1 MTRPSYRSKTKE
13 QLESENLS
21 LINEVEALRK
31 SVKNGGGDSQRQ
43 FTETLHN
50 LQVHQEELRA
60 QNEELR
66 QAQENVE
73 RIGQRYRDLFE
84 YSPVGYFII
93 DDKYTVQDANI
104 AGMSMLGRTKG
115 RIAGKPF
122 LLFVEKGSRQD
133 LDAHFAE
140 VKAAR
145 RSSTELWL
153 APDQGPAFPV
163 ILESVQLGDGWGGGW
178 RCLTTALDIT
188 DRKRA
193 ELALRESETQ
203 FRAIFEQSPLAMQI
217 VNRQSVSRMTN
228 RAWVKLWGDDATKAS
243 PLAVLGK
250 MGAEER
256 LAEGFAGRSVEF
268 PPVLVAGEPDRREE
282 RWIHGYVYPIRR
294 YDASIA
300 EVTLVN
306 EDVTDRKRIELALA
320 DRGELLSRQ
329 YENLRVLSEISALPP
344 SNSAQRLV
352 EALGLARQHLNLSI
366 GMIGRIEGNRLT
378 VEYHSTSP
386 ATEIADGTSFDLDG
400 TYCTLAMEHGDVVA
414 VTHMALSPYADH
426 ACYRQHGLES
436 YIGAP
441 IYVGASPY
449 GAVSFSSLEPSHR
462 QFDDGDKEF
471 LRLLARWIAS
481 VLEEEAIRRE
491 LARSNIE
498 LEQFAYVASH
508 DLRQPL
514 RQISSYVSLLERRY
528 SDKLDA
534 EAHEFIAFARDGA
547 ARMDRLIADLLE
559 FSRIGRN
566 AKPVAPVQL
575 TETVNEAITNLSASI
590 SETNGRVEVTNPLPM
605 VSGNALDLTRLF
617 QNLIGN
623 AIKYRKLDSPPEV
636 TISSE
641 AKAVSHVITVSD
653 NGIGIEPEYFS
664 TIFGVFKRLHTAET
678 YEGSGIG
685 LAICKKIIDQHN
697 GRIWVDSQPGKGTSF
712 HVELPRGI
720 LAAPSLGGA

>member
-1 MTRPSYRSKTKE
+1 MTKE

-21 LINEVEALRK
+21 LINEIETLRK
-31 SVKNGGGDSQRQ
+31 SIKSGPGENQRK
-43 FTETLHN
+43 FSEILHN
-50 LQVHQEELRA
+50 LQVHQEELRT

-66 QAQENVE
+66 QAQVNVE
-73 RIGQRYRDLFE
+73 QIGQRYRDLFE

-93 DDKYTVQDANI
+93 DDNYAVLDANI
-104 AGMSMLGRTKG
+104 AGMGMLGRTKG

-122 LLFVEKGSRQD
+122 LLFVEKSSRQD

-140 VKAAR
+140 VKALR

-153 APDQGPAFPV
+153 TPDQGPAFPV

-178 RCLTTALDIT
+178 RCLTTAMNIT

-193 ELALRESETQ
+193 ELALQESETR

-217 VNRQSVSRMTN
+217 VDRQSLSRMTN
-228 RAWVKLWGDDATKAS
+228 RAWVKLWGDEARAAS
-243 PLAVLGK
+243 PQAVLSK
-250 MGAEER
+250 IGAEEQ

-268 PPVLVAGEPDRREE
+268 PPVLVAGEGDKGEDR
-282 RWIHGYVYPIRR
+282 WVHGYLYPIRQQGVP
-294 YDASIA
+294 IT
-300 EVTLVN
+300 EVALVN
-306 EDVTDRKRIELALA
+306 EDVTDRKNIELALA
-320 DRGELLSRQ
+320 ERGESLSRQ

-344 SNSAQRLV
+344 SNSAQRLS
-352 EALGLARQHLNLSI
+352 EALALARQHLDLSM
-366 GMIGRIEGNRLT
+366 GMIGRIDGNRLT
-378 VEYHSTSP
+378 IEHHSTSP
-386 ATEIADGTSFDLDG
+386 ATEIADGTSFDLGG
-400 TYCTLAMEHGDVVA
+400 TYCTLAMEQGDVVA
-414 VTHMALSPYADH
+414 ITHMALSPYADH
-426 ACYRQHGLES
+426 PCYRLHGLES

-441 IYVGASPY
+441 IYVGASLY
-449 GAVSFSSLEPSHR
+449 GAVSFSSLTPNHR
-462 QFDDGDKEF
+462 QFDDGDKEL

-481 VLEEEAIRRE
+481 VLEEDAIRRE

-514 RQISSYVSLLERRY
+514 RQISGYVSLLERRY

-547 ARMDRLIADLLE
+547 TRMDRLIADLLE

-575 TETVNEAITNLSASI
+575 GETVNEAIANLSASI
-590 SETNGRVEVTNPLPM
+590 SETNGRVQVINPLPM
-605 VSGNALDLTRLF
+605 VTGNAMDLTRLF

-623 AIKYRKLDSPPEV
+623 AIKYRMEERSPEV
-636 TISSE
+636 IISTE
-641 AKAVSHVITVSD
+641 AKAMSHVITVSD
-653 NGIGIEPEYFS
+653 NGIGIEPDYFS
-664 TIFGVFKRLHTAET
+664 TIFGVFKRLHTAEK

-697 GRIWVDSQPGKGTSF
+697 GRIWVDSQIGKGTSF
-712 HVELPRGI
+712 HVELPRG
-720 LAAPSLGGA
+720 L